1 MYPVIALVLII
12 TIVVL
17 AALAESFGSD
27 SRDFERRTT
36 PGDLR

>member
-12 TIVVL
+12 AIVVL
-17 AALAESFGSD
+17 AALAESFSSD
-27 SRDFERRTT
+27 SRDFEHRTT